1 VVTKRVGNRIKHRQ
15 VFNQR
20 AAAGFSLI
28 EVMVAL
34 IIVSV
39 ALPALLVQVMGMM
52 DATAA
57 IRDKTIALWVAENKY
72 QELQLGRRLYG
83 QLLSGASQGN
93 TLMADRHWRWRVTS
107 NTTGVQG
114 LRRFIIEVGEGVA
127 EQAPIIRLEKYLD
140 EPH

>member
-1 VVTKRVGNRIKHRQ
+1 VGDRIKHRQ

-107 NTTGVQG
+107 NTTDVQG

>member
-1 VVTKRVGNRIKHRQ
+1 MASNPQAET
-15 VFNQR
+15 
-20 AAAGFSLI
+20 GFSLI

-57 IRDKTIALWVAENKY
+57 IRDKTVALWVAENKY
-72 QELQLGRRLYG
+72 QELQLGRRLHG
-83 QLLSGASQGN
+83 QLLSGASRGN
-93 TLMADRHWRWRVTS
+93 TQMADRHWSWRVTS

-114 LRRFIIEVGEGVA
+114 LRRLIIEVSVDGKA
-127 EQAPIIRLEKYLD
+127 SIIRLEKYLD
-140 EPH
+140 EPN